1 MQASGRSRLAVDRE
15 RRGSEHPTAVTRL
28 IALARRETVRDIA
41 LTAMLILECAALFV
55 AAPLAALDYDAAAF
69 MIDLLVLC
77 YALLVILISRGRVA
91 GCLAAVGAVGV
102 LAGATTYGMNRVQIA
117 VWLHAAGLLGVSI
130 CCVVI
135 AMAVLAPGLV
145 TVHRLL
151 GAIVLYLNT
160 ALAFGMF
167 YRLLW
172 EAIPTGFTGM
182 PADAGDAQAVAAM
195 IYFSFVT
202 LTSTGFGDMVPIH
215 PLLRSLANVEAVIG
229 QLYPAT
235 LIAALVTQHLDA
247 RRRRAGTSE

>member
-1 MQASGRSRLAVDRE
+1 MQASGRFRLAADSG
-15 RRGSEHPTAVTRL
+15 RRGSEHPTAAARL
-28 IALARRETVRDIA
+28 IALARREPVRDIA
-41 LTAMLILECAALFV
+41 LTAMLILECAALFI

-69 MIDLLVLC
+69 MIDLLVLG
-77 YALLVILISRGRVA
+77 YALLVIVISRGWAA
-91 GCLAAVGAVGV
+91 GWLAAVGAGCV
-102 LAGATTYGMNRVQIA
+102 LASATAYGMNGVRIA
-117 VWLHAAGLLGVSI
+117 VWLNAAGVLGVSI

-135 AMAVLAPGLV
+135 ATAVLAPGIV

-172 EAIPTGFTGM
+172 EVMPAGFTGM
-182 PADAGDAQAVAAM
+182 PADAGDAQVVAAT

-202 LTSTGFGDMVPIH
+202 LTSTGFGDIVPIH
-215 PLLRSLANVEAVIG
+215 PLLRSIANVEAVIG

-235 LIAALVTQHLDA
+235 LIAALVTQHLDV
-247 RRRRAGTSE
+247 RRQRAGPSE